1 MKLNIEKR
9 LDDLET
15 RNGGGDA
22 YIIVDTR
29 DLTPTEAEA
38 AIEAAER
45 QVGKHGKVIIL
56 EYVESWPPDWNA

>member
-29 DLTPTEAEA
+29 ELSDEQAEA
-38 AIEAAER
+38 AIAEAEKR
-45 QVGKHGKVIIL
+45 VSKFGKVIIL
-56 EYVESWPPDWNA
+56 QYAESWPPY